1 MVESGTKW
9 KNMFFGSYEYN
20 IDEKG
25 RVVIPSKMREA
36 VGTKLFLIKGFE
48 GCISLYKEEEFQK
61 YINRIQSLPYEVSK
75 VRKYSRLLLAS
86 VVELSIDRQGRM
98 LIPTKTLKE
107 YHIGT
112 KAVILGQNDH
122 IEIWDLD
129 GWNSYKEESEKDFEL
144 DAESL
149 LVSDEK

>member
-1 MVESGTKW
+1 
-9 KNMFFGSYEYN
+9 MFFGSYEYN

-107 YHIGT
+107 YHIGA
-112 KAVILGQNDH
+112 KLN
-122 IEIWDLD
+122 
-129 GWNSYKEESEKDFEL
+129 
-144 DAESL
+144 
-149 LVSDEK
+149 